1 MPYPYTKINEE
12 HISYLKSVT
21 DPSRVYEKDQIQEE
35 YYHDEMPEYGVYPPD
50 VMVEAISREEVSAIM
65 KFAYENNIPVVA
77 RGAGTGL
84 AGGATAK
91 YGGILLSLM
100 KMNKIIKIDMEN
112 LSITVQPGALLSEV
126 AAAAAEKGLFY
137 PPDPGEKTA
146 SIGGTV
152 ITNAGGMRAV
162 RYGVT
167 RDYVRSIEAVLP
179 DGELVNFSSN
189 VVKNTT
195 GFDIKDLV
203 IGSEGILCVLT
214 EVTLKLIPAPKCT
227 RTLVVP
233 FDAIE
238 TCVETVPKILQSHLV
253 PTAIELM
260 EADLLEIV
268 ERTLG
273 KHFPDNSGNA
283 YLIVM
288 FDANS
293 QEEIER
299 DCDDAAEI
307 CMASGALDVLFCD
320 TEERIGSVW
329 SVRGAV
335 LEGMKADTTSEEECD
350 VVVPRNKIAEF
361 VKAAKVIASRHRVR
375 IITVGH
381 AGDGNIHTE
390 ILRDQLTEDEWKT
403 ATKEILK
410 ELYEKSKELGGQMS
424 GEHGIGNGRL
434 EYLEDFVGTRMY
446 NLYRSIKLAFDEKN
460 ILNPGKMIKFDNME

>member
-1 MPYPYTKINEE
+1 MPYPYTKINET
-12 HISYLKSVT
+12 HIAYLKAVT
-21 DPSRVYEKDQIQEE
+21 DPARVYEKERIQEE

-50 VMVEAISREEVSAIM
+50 VLVEVLTKEEVSAIM
-65 KFAYENNIPVVA
+65 RYAYENNIPVVA

-91 YGGILLSLM
+91 YGGIMISMM
-100 KMNKIIKIDMEN
+100 KMNRIIGIDKEN

-126 AAAAAEKGLFY
+126 AAAAAENGLFY

-179 DGELVNFSSN
+179 DGEIVNFSSN

-195 GFDIKDLV
+195 GFDIKDLI

-214 EVTLKLIPAPKCT
+214 QVTLKLIPAPNCT
-227 RTLVVP
+227 RTLLVP
-233 FDAIE
+233 FDNIE

-253 PTAIELM
+253 PTAIELI
-260 EADLLEIV
+260 EADLLEVV

-273 KHFPDNSGNA
+273 KHFPDSSGEA

-293 QEEIER
+293 LPEIEK
-299 DCDDAAEI
+299 DCDDAAQI
-307 CMASGALDVLFCD
+307 CMEAGALDVLFCD

-350 VVVPRNKIAEF
+350 VVVPRSKIAEF
-361 VKAAKVIASRHRVR
+361 VKAAKEIASRHHVR
-375 IITVGH
+375 IMTVGH

-390 ILRDQLTEDEWKT
+390 ILRDQLTDEEWKN

-410 ELYEKSKELGGQMS
+410 ELYKKSKELGGQMS

-434 EYLEDFVGTRMY
+434 EYLEDFVGSRMY
-446 NLYRSIKLAFDEKN
+446 QLYRSIKLAFDEKN
-460 ILNPGKMIKFDNME
+460 ILNPGKMITFDHD